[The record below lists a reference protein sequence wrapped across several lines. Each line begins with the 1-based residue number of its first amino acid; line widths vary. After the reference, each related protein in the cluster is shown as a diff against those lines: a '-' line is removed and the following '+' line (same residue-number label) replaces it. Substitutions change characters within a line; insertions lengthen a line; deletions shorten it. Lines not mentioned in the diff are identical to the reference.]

1 MSESEDVLQD
11 GEKTKR
17 KGPVNNAASLGAHG
31 REDAHK
37 FYPWEL
43 TIVVG
48 KGVAPDVQMLA
59 DAGHLTLLV
68 DETHAV
74 YQPRANR
81 PVKESTVVSIAPKA
95 LGGEGQIH
103 NIKIWRD
110 GPQKLVLVGR
120 GRNKAIA
127 MRNYQL
133 CKKLGKTKEQILDQM
148 QKVAATV
155 HQGDATSAW
164 RVMTAE
170 NEERDDS
177 TLLEKLID
185 AQKGIELGV
194 DEKTVARLLRVDVP
208 TFKLKMKFLDLDP
221 EVQQAIMSGE
231 MPESMGYL
239 EFIKWTRKEQVVNL
253 HAMREAGTLKGHAG
267 KAAIADIKQGKKPV
281 KATEPVRRAPNKVKM
296 KGWVDNLKDKADSNK
311 YAEGLRA
318 GLMLAL
324 GGRPKGVPEDIKKL
338 MGGE

>member
-1 MSESEDVLQD
+1 MNEDAD
-11 GEKTKR
+11 KKR
-17 KGPVNNAASLGAHG
+17 KGPQNNAASLGAHG

-48 KGVAPDVQMLA
+48 KDVAPDVKMLA
-59 DAGHLTLLV
+59 EAGHLTLLV
-68 DETHAV
+68 DETHPA

-81 PVKESTVVSIAPKA
+81 PVKESTVESIAPKA

-110 GPQKLVLVGR
+110 GPNKIVLVGR
-120 GRNKAIA
+120 GRDKAIA
-127 MRNYQL
+127 MRNYRL
-133 CKKLGKTKEQILDQM
+133 CQKLGKSKEQILDQM
-148 QKVAATV
+148 QKIAATV

-185 AQKGIELGV
+185 AQKGLELGV
-194 DEKTVARLLRVDVP
+194 DEKAVARLLRVDVP
-208 TFKLKMKFLDLDP
+208 TLRLKLKFLDLAP

-239 EFIKWTRKEQVVNL
+239 EFVKWTRKDQVVHLNE
-253 HAMREAGTLKGHAG
+253 MREAGALKGQ
-267 KAAIADIKQGKKPV
+267 AAKVAIEEIKKGNKPV
-281 KATEPVRRAPNKVKM
+281 RLAEPVKRAPSKK
-296 KGWVDNLKDKADSNK
+296 KLRSWVDSLKEVAEKDK
-311 YAEGLRA
+311 YAAGMRA
-318 GLMLAL
+318 GIMKAL
-324 GGRPKGVPEDIKKL
+324 GMKARGVPDNVKDL
-338 MGGE
+338 LGGE

>member
-1 MSESEDVLQD
+1 MSEDAVTD
-11 GEKTKR
+11 DEKKR
-17 KGPVNNAASLGAHG
+17 KGPQNNAASLGAHG

-48 KGVAPDVQMLA
+48 KDVAPDVKMLA

-68 DETHAV
+68 DETHSIF
-74 YQPRANR
+74 QLRANR
-81 PVKESTVVSIAPKA
+81 PVKESTIASIAPKA

-127 MRNYQL
+127 MRNYRL
-133 CKKLGKTKEQILDQM
+133 CEKTGKTKEQLLDQM

-155 HQGDATSAW
+155 HQGDEGSAW

-177 TLLEKLID
+177 TLLEKLLD
-185 AQKGIELGV
+185 AQKGIEIGV
-194 DEKTVARLLRVDVP
+194 PEKEVARLQRVDVP
-208 TFKLKMKFLDLDP
+208 TLKLKLKFLDLAP

-239 EFIKWTRKEQVVNL
+239 EFVKWTRKEQVVHLNE
-253 HAMREAGTLKGHAG
+253 MREAGALKGQ
-267 KAAIADIKQGKKPV
+267 AAKVAIEEIKKGKKPTRS
-281 KATEPVRRAPNKVKM
+281 TEPVKRAPSKKKVRV
-296 KGWVDNLKDKADSNK
+296 WIEVLKDCSEKDK
-311 YAEGLRA
+311 YAAGMRA
-318 GLMLAL
+318 AFMKML
-324 GGRPKGVPEDIKKL
+324 GGKPRGIPDHLKELLGDE
-338 MGGE
+338 